1 MIGPPLDQFI
11 SIVDPE
17 ACQLRSLPNRV
28 WVFGGPVETD
38 LKEASKSLRDSFWRQ
53 TLVAIPS
60 EENKW
65 IARIDRPE
73 NHKEWWAFSG
83 YDNLLQFERDACYLA
98 QATILFAE
106 SPGSLAELGA
116 LAIDDHLVKNLIVI
130 LQTSFLDS
138 KNRESFLNL
147 GPLKRVKDNQHLCV
161 IGATEKAQLPS
172 EDFQSINES
181 IGAWLPP
188 LQKTQVFKI
197 DNPTHRLL
205 LLADLIDLFL
215 VTKIPE
221 LKAAGKHLG
230 VHYTDDEIAKA
241 LKLLEFFDLIKME
254 SRGLEHF
261 FTFQKKSEAPWFDYT
276 ALGMRAFD
284 RSRFKVDASAWVES
298 QPRLKSIWER
308 VK

>member
-1 MIGPPLDQFI
+1 MPT
-11 SIVDPE
+11 E
-17 ACQLRSLPNRV
+17 
-28 WVFGGPVETD
+28 
-38 LKEASKSLRDSFWRQ
+38 DSR
-53 TLVAIPS
+53 
-60 EENKW
+60 W

-106 SPGSLAELGA
+106 SPGALAELGA

-130 LQTSFLDS
+130 LQTKFLDS

-147 GPLKRVKDNQHLCV
+147 GPLKRVKDNRHLCV
-161 IGATEKAQLPS
+161 IGATEKTQLPT
-172 EDFQSINES
+172 EDYQSIIES

-188 LQKTQVFKI
+188 LKKTQVFKV

-205 LLADLIDLFL
+205 LLADLVDLFL
-215 VTKIPE
+215 VTKTTD
-221 LKAAGKHLG
+221 LKTAAKYLG
-230 VHYTDDEIAKA
+230 VNYGDDEISKA
-241 LKLLEFFDLIKME
+241 LKLLEFFELIKME

-261 FTFQKKSEAPWFDYT
+261 FTIHKKSEAPWFDYT
-276 ALGMRAFD
+276 ALGAGIFN
-284 RSRFKVDASAWVES
+284 RSRFKVDAIAWVDS

-308 VK
+308 VR